1 MPIVEVALP
10 TPLRRSFDYLSDQVL
25 PAGVR
30 VRVPFGRRELV
41 GLVLATKDR
50 SDLPPARL
58 KSVKAVLDST
68 PVLADDLLALLLWL
82 AAYYHHPIGEVI
94 EAALPPV
101 LRTGG
106 ETRVG
111 ASVWQ
116 LRDGAAAAAP
126 AFGRSLIAP
135 RLWARLAAGPADAA
149 ALAAVHPRWR
159 EFIRL
164 WLAQDRLI
172 ESQRSC
178 VAPPTNAVAEA
189 PRLTPEQ
196 QRAVDRCVQLKGFAP
211 TLLFGVT
218 GSGKTEVYL
227 QLVQRTLAQ
236 GRQVLL
242 LVPEIGLTPQL
253 LARVRSRIG
262 APLAVWHSQLT
273 PRERLCSW
281 QAARTGEARVVV
293 GTRSAVFLSFAALG
307 LIVVDEEHDASYKQ
321 QDGFRYHAR
330 DVAVLR
336 AHRAHIPIV
345 LGSATPALETL
356 FNVAQ
361 GRFAELALTERAAAA
376 QLPRVQLLDMRK
388 LAAHDGLSAPLVAAI
403 KHRLDKGEQSL
414 LFINRRGFAPALY
427 CGDCGYL
434 VPCPRCDA
442 RLIWH
447 KRAQRLQCHHC
458 GLEREVL
465 TACPKCGSARLL
477 GVGAGTQRV
486 ETALQRLFPTARILR
501 IDRDS
506 ERRGGVAGD
515 LPARMEQADILV
527 GTQMLSKGH
536 DFPRVTL
543 VGVLDADQG
552 LYGVDFRAGEQL
564 FQQLMQVAG
573 RAGRADLAGE
583 VLVQTHFPQHV
594 SFQHLLRHDYRGFA
608 ADALAERRAAGYPPY
623 SHLALMR
630 AEATNT
636 AAPLA
641 YLRAARAKANALM
654 RAGID
659 IMDPVP
665 APMERRAGRYRAQL
679 LLQASDR
686 TALHAMLA
694 PWLAQCEQLREAAR
708 VRWSIDVDPLNLY

>member
-10 TPLRRSFDYLSDQVL
+10 TPLRRRFDYLSDEAL

-41 GLVLATKDR
+41 GLVLATKAH

-58 KSVKAVLDST
+58 KSIKAVLDQT
-68 PVLADDLLALLLWL
+68 PVLADDLVALLLWL

-101 LRTGG
+101 SHPSGDARLG
-106 ETRVG
+106 TR
-111 ASVWQ
+111 VWQ
-116 LRDGAAAAAP
+116 LKSGEAAEAP
-126 AFGRSLIAP
+126 TFGRSTVAP
-135 RLWARLAAGPADAA
+135 RLWARLAAGPADAT

-159 EFIRL
+159 GFIRL
-164 WLAQDRLI
+164 WLAQGRLI
-172 ESQRSC
+172 ESQRAC
-178 VAPPTNAVAEA
+178 IEPPTRASANA
-189 PRLTPEQ
+189 PRLTAEQ
-196 QRAVDRCVQLKGFAP
+196 QRAVDACAHTQGFVP
-211 TLLFGVT
+211 RLLFGVT

-227 QLVQRTLAQ
+227 QLVQRVLAQ

-253 LARVRSRIG
+253 LARVRDRIG
-262 APLAVWHSQLT
+262 VPLAVWHSQLT
-273 PRERLCSW
+273 PRERRCSW

-336 AHRAHIPIV
+336 AHRAQIPVV

-361 GRFAELALTERAAAA
+361 GRFAELVLTERAAAA

-388 LAAHDGLSAPLVAAI
+388 LAQHDGLSAPLVEAI
-403 KHRLDKGEQSL
+403 KRRLDRGEQSL

-447 KRAQRLQCHHC
+447 KRAQLLRCHHC
-458 GLEREVL
+458 GLERAAL
-465 TACPKCGSARLL
+465 TTCPQCGSARLL

-486 ETALQRLFPTARILR
+486 ETALQRFFPAARVLR

-506 ERRGGVAGD
+506 EHRGRGEGD
-515 LPARMEQADILV
+515 LLVRAGQADILV

-583 VLVQTHFPQHV
+583 VLVQTHFPHHA
-594 SFQHLLRHDYRGFA
+594 SFRHLLRHDYRGFA

-630 AEATNT
+630 AEANN
-636 AAPLA
+636 AVAPLA
-641 YLRAARAKANALM
+641 FLQAARARAAAFV
-654 RAGID
+654 RAGVT

-665 APMERRAGRYRAQL
+665 APMARRAGRYRAQL
-679 LLQASDR
+679 LLQAGDR
-686 TALHAMLA
+686 AALHAMLA
-694 PWLAQCEQLREAAR
+694 PWLAQCEQLREATR
-708 VRWSIDVDPLNLY
+708 VRWSIDIDPLNLY

>member
-1 MPIVEVALP
+1 MPIAEVALP
-10 TPLRRSFDYLSDQVL
+10 TPLRRSFDYLSESPL

-30 VRVPFGRRELV
+30 VRVPFGRRELIGV
-41 GLVLATKDR
+41 VLATKER
-50 SDLPPARL
+50 SELPPARL
-58 KSVKAVLDST
+58 KRITEVLDAT
-68 PVLADDLLALLLWL
+68 PLLGDDLLALLKWL
-82 AAYYHHPIGEVI
+82 AGYYHHPVGEVI
-94 EAALPPV
+94 DAALPPA
-101 LRTGG
+101 LRAGG
-106 ETRVG
+106 DTRT
-111 ASVWQ
+111 ATTLWQ
-116 LRDGAAAAAP
+116 LKGDDDDAP
-126 AFGRSLIAP
+126 PCGRSTIAP
-135 RLWARLAAGPADAA
+135 RLWARLAAGPADAR

-159 EFIRL
+159 AFISR
-164 WLAQDRLI
+164 WLAEGRLRQ
-172 ESQRSC
+172 SQRSC
-178 VAPPTNAVAEA
+178 IEPPALACDPPPALTAEQQQAVAQ
-189 PRLTPEQ
+189 LTAAE
-196 QRAVDRCVQLKGFAP
+196 GFAP
-211 TLLFGVT
+211 RLLFGVT

-227 QLVQRTLAQ
+227 RVVQEVLAR

-262 APLAVWHSQLT
+262 VPLAVWHSQLT

-281 QAARTGEARVVV
+281 HAARTGEARIVV

-336 AHRAHIPIV
+336 AHRAQIPII

-388 LAAHDGLSAPLVAAI
+388 LAQHDGLSVPLIEAI
-403 KHRLDKGEQSL
+403 GARLVKREQSL
-414 LFINRRGFAPALY
+414 IFINRRGFAPALY

-447 KRAQRLQCHHC
+447 KQVKRLRCHHC
-458 GLEREVL
+458 GLEREAL
-465 TACPKCGSARLL
+465 AACPSCGSARLL

-486 ETALQRLFPTARILR
+486 ESALQRLFPTARILR

-506 ERRGGVAGD
+506 ERRGHAATD
-515 LPARMEQADILV
+515 LLSRAATADILV

-552 LYGVDFRAGEQL
+552 LYGIDFRAGEQL
-564 FQQLMQVAG
+564 FQQMMQVAG

-583 VLVQTHFPQHV
+583 VLVQTHFPQHA
-594 SFQHLLRHDYRGFA
+594 SFQHLLRHDYRSFSNY
-608 ADALAERRAAGYPPY
+608 ALAERRAANYPPY
-623 SHLALMR
+623 THLALLR
-630 AEATNT
+630 AEATN
-636 AAPLA
+636 ALAPLA
-641 YLRAARAKANALM
+641 FLRAARAAAQAHL
-654 RAGID
+654 RAGLEL
-659 IMDPVP
+659 MDPVP

-679 LLQASDR
+679 LLQAADR
-686 TALHAMLA
+686 GALHAMLDL
-694 PWLAQCEQLREAAR
+694 WLPLCEQLREAAR